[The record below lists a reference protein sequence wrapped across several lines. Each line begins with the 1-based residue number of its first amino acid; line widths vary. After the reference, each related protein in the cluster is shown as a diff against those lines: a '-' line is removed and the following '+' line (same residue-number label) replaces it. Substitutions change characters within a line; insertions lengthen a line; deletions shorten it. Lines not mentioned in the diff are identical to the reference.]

1 MKRSKSLPALK
12 SFFTKNDF
20 NAGKL
25 PALKSF
31 FAKNRFIAGKDFERF
46 MWFARMRVSGN
57 RYEFELM
64 SRRIKFSLKSFLWLP
79 VLEKCRFCFREND
92 FFRGALN
99 CDPLQQIRMPPNRL
113 FDQNSNFQN
122 TLFYI
127 KIN

>member
-64 SRRIKFSLKSFLWLP
+64 SRRIKFSLNMYIPMLVFRTFFENVSKFL
-79 VLEKCRFCFREND
+79 N
-92 FFRGALN
+92 
-99 CDPLQQIRMPPNRL
+99 L
-113 FDQNSNFQN
+113 FMDVIPKFLSV
-122 TLFYI
+122 
-127 KIN
+127 